1 MDFGLEGKVAIVT
14 GASRGIGAA
23 IAVELAREGCDLALA
38 ARTKEG
44 LEATSKLIEA
54 LGRQALVHVADL
66 REEGAPK
73 ALVEAV
79 LGRFG
84 RLDTVVCNAGATKR
98 GDFLTLSEEDWADG
112 YALKFTAHRRLARAA
127 WPHLSAAKGSMTF
140 IVGVGGRTPGAEFTI
155 GGSVNAALLSFAKA
169 LTDKGIEDGVRIN
182 AINPGAVATDRLK
195 TRVRALTQ
203 KLGIS
208 ENEARAQMV
217 KELNSS
223 GFGEP
228 EDIAG
233 LVAFTAGRRGR
244 FLNGAIIDMDGGQTK
259 TL

>member
-1 MDFGLEGKVAIVT
+1 MEFGLEGKIAIVT

-23 IAVELAREGCDLALA
+23 IAVELAREGCDVALA
-38 ARTKEG
+38 ARSQDG
-44 LEATSKLIEA
+44 LEATSKRIEA
-54 LGRQALVHVADL
+54 LGRRALVHVADL
-66 REEGAPK
+66 REENAPE
-73 ALVEAV
+73 ALVDAA

-98 GDFLTLSEEDWADG
+98 GDFLALSEEDWADG

-127 WPHLSAAKGSMTF
+127 WPHLSAAKGSITF

-155 GGSVNAALLSFAKA
+155 GGSVNAALLSLAKA

-195 TRVRALTQ
+195 TRIRALAQ

-208 ENEARAQMV
+208 EDEARGRMV
-217 KELNSS
+217 KELNSA

-228 EDIAG
+228 EDIAA
-233 LVAFTAGRRGR
+233 LVAFATGQRGR